1 MVMNHTLNRSKNRE
15 YKVNAIFLVLQELV
29 WNIEGEII
37 PMCHLGRKINYLL
50 IKNNLFYLDIP
61 AQRHTSNVSDLCI
74 SGTIRFL
81 KEDLHFCRKIS

>member
-1 MVMNHTLNRSKNRE
+1 
-15 YKVNAIFLVLQELV
+15 
-29 WNIEGEII
+29 
-37 PMCHLGRKINYLL
+37 MCHLGIKINYLL

-61 AQRHTSNVSDLCI
+61 VQRQTTTVSDLCI